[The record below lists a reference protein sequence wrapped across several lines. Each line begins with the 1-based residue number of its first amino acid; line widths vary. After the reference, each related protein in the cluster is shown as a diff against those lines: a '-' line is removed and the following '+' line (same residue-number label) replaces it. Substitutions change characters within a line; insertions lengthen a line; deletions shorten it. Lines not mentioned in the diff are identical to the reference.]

1 MIVEDIIK
9 EARIVWA
16 RKGNPSCQKSLH
28 CSGRRK
34 GRLVAKA
41 QSVVHPDTP
50 RKE

>member
-16 RKGNPSCQKSLH
+16 RKGNQVVKKIRCT
-28 CSGRRK
+28 SGRRK

-41 QSVVHPDTP
+41 
-50 RKE
+50 